1 MALRTHVL
9 VTKSSEVG
17 SLRNRQGMH
26 HNAIAEKQSFTE
38 T

>member
-9 VTKSSEVG
+9 VTNGSEFG
-17 SLRNRQGMH
+17 RCRNRQGMH
-26 HNAIAEKQSFTE
+26 HNAIAEKQSFTV